1 MQVSFCRLD
10 EYCRPVPTA
19 WIGTNRMMSRKVRM
33 RRFREFD
40 YGIGRLCAAIVL
52 ATLIGLPL
60 PRAHAEG
67 GLSISNPDGAA
78 VRALVIGIDD
88 YQHVRK
94 LKGAVADANDIVS
107 SLRTMGVTDVV
118 KLTNA
123 DADRAS
129 VLREISALVERTKNN
144 DLIFLSIAGHGTQ
157 EPERVKGS
165 EPDGMENVFLLPGFE
180 NTPAGSVERILG
192 GEFNHFIRQF
202 ELRGAKVIF
211 VADTCHGGGMVRDID
226 PRAAEMSFRQVP
238 RYTLLVDE
246 LKPVSDRDDPKSEL
260 DLDHTAFL
268 AAVDRYTKAPEVRI
282 PGIEGLRGALSYA
295 VARAVEGNADN
306 NHDGKVT
313 LKELFSNVRQVVYQL
328 SDQRQNVVTISS
340 PAQTPETD
348 VAFELTRGVVLIQ
361 GPTARA
367 TPGQVLAAAP
377 AEAKAPA
384 SPAATAPPPIA
395 PASVAPS
402 SVAPTGVAPPA
413 ARFAAPIRLA
423 ALDGKMNYFT
433 SVKPK
438 DVAVQAVQPTD
449 NPDLIWD
456 PVSHD
461 VIAWG
466 DVIAYRVDVASLP
479 MVIDRTAAIREF
491 KRIATRSPQV
501 MRIWPDDRQQRS
513 GQTVEVELTDIASR
527 ALLLF
532 NVSGD
537 GTIQML
543 YPVGSDAA
551 LSRFASLRLPLRVGE
566 PFGAEQVVAVTSQQ
580 RMTDLETVL
589 MQLNRRRASGQV
601 IKSLERYLPADARI
615 ASIGFF
621 SVP

>member
-1 MQVSFCRLD
+1 MRMPRGLD
-10 EYCRPVPTA
+10 C
-19 WIGTNRMMSRKVRM
+19 
-33 RRFREFD
+33 
-40 YGIGRLCAAIVL
+40 GIGRLCATVGL
-52 ATLIGLPL
+52 AALIGLTIPQ
-60 PRAHAEG
+60 AHAAG
-67 GLSISNPDGAA
+67 DLSISNPDGAA

-94 LKGAVADANDIVS
+94 LKGAVADAMDIVT
-107 SLRTMGVTDVV
+107 SLKSMGVDDVIE
-118 KLTNA
+118 LTNA
-123 DADRAS
+123 QADRAG

-157 EPERVKGS
+157 EPERVKGA

-180 NTPAGSVERILG
+180 ITPTGSVERVLG
-192 GEFNHFIRQF
+192 SEFNHFIRQF
-202 ELRGAKVIF
+202 ELRGARVIF

-246 LKPVSDRDDPKSEL
+246 LKPVSDSNDPKSEL

-282 PGIEGLRGALSYA
+282 PGIDGLRGALSYA
-295 VARAVEGNADN
+295 VARAVEGSADI

-328 SDQRQNVVTISS
+328 SDQRQNIVTISS
-340 PAQTPETD
+340 PAQTPDTD
-348 VAFELTRGVVLIQ
+348 VAFGLTRGVVLIQ
-361 GPTARA
+361 GSAARA
-367 TPGQVLAAAP
+367 ASGQTGAGVPVEGQAP
-377 AEAKAPA
+377 ALSVVTAKAPA
-384 SPAATAPPPIA
+384 VPTLAGATKEL
-395 PASVAPS
+395 
-402 SVAPTGVAPPA
+402 PTGAAPGPL
-413 ARFAAPIRLA
+413 RLAAPIRLA
-423 ALDGKMNYFT
+423 ALDGKTSYFV

-438 DVAVQAVQPTD
+438 DVPVQAVQPTD

-466 DVIAYRVDVASLP
+466 DVVAYGMDVASLP
-479 MVIDRTAAIREF
+479 TVIDRTAAIREL

-501 MRIWPDDRQQRS
+501 MRIWPDDRQQRA
-513 GQTVEVELTDIASR
+513 GQTIEVDLSDVASR
-527 ALLLF
+527 AVLLF

-537 GTIQML
+537 GTIQLL
-543 YPVGSDAA
+543 YPVGADAA
-551 LSRFASLRLPLRVGE
+551 LARSASLRLPLRVGE
-566 PFGAEQVVAVTSQQ
+566 PFGAEQIVAVTSQQ
-580 RMTDLETVL
+580 RMVDLETALV
-589 MQLNRRRASGQV
+589 QFNRRRASGQV

-621 SVP
+621 SAP

>member
-1 MQVSFCRLD
+1 
-10 EYCRPVPTA
+10 
-19 WIGTNRMMSRKVRM
+19 M
-33 RRFREFD
+33 RRPRGFE
-40 YGIGRLCAAIVL
+40 YGICCAAAIAL
-52 ATLIGLPL
+52 AAVIGLPL
-60 PRAHAEG
+60 QRAQAAEA
-67 GLSISNPDGAA
+67 LAISNPDGAA

-94 LKGAVADANDIVS
+94 LKGAVADAGDLVS
-107 SLRTMGVTDVV
+107 SLKTMGVSDVV
-118 KLTNA
+118 ELTNA
-123 DADRAS
+123 QADRAS
-129 VLREISALVERTKNN
+129 VLREISALVTRTKTN
-144 DLIFLSIAGHGTQ
+144 DLVFLSIAGHGTQ

-180 NTPAGSVERILG
+180 TTPKGSVERILG
-192 GEFNHFIRQF
+192 SEFNHFIRQF

-246 LKPVSDRDDPKSEL
+246 LKPVSDSNGPKSEL

-282 PGIEGLRGALSYA
+282 PGIDGLRGALSYA
-295 VARAVEGNADN
+295 VARAVEGSADIN
-306 NHDGKVT
+306 RDGKVT
-313 LKELFSNVRQVVYQL
+313 LKELFANVRQVVYQL
-328 SDQRQNVVTISS
+328 SDQRQNIVTISS
-340 PAQTPETD
+340 PAQAPETA

-361 GPTARA
+361 GPAARTASSQA
-367 TPGQVLAAAP
+367 ADGQAA
-377 AEAKAPA
+377 
-384 SPAATAPPPIA
+384 
-395 PASVAPS
+395 
-402 SVAPTGVAPPA
+402 APPA
-413 ARFAAPIRLA
+413 ATTKAPALPTLAAGPNTVAPVAAPTAAAPTVAAPAPLRLTAPIRLA

-433 SVKPK
+433 GVTPK
-438 DVAVQAVQPTD
+438 DATVQAVQPTD

-466 DVIAYRVDVASLP
+466 DVVAYGMDVANLP
-479 MVIDRTAAIREF
+479 TVVDRTAAMREL
-491 KRIATRSPQV
+491 KRMATRSPQI
-501 MRIWPDDRQQRS
+501 MRIWPDDRQQRA
-513 GQTVEVELTDIASR
+513 GQTVEVELSDVASR

-543 YPVGSDAA
+543 YPVGTDAA
-551 LSRFASLRLPLRVGE
+551 VAKSSNLRLPLRVGE
-566 PFGAEQVVAVTSQQ
+566 PFGAEQIVAVTSQR
-580 RMTDLETVL
+580 RMVDLETVL
-589 MQLNRRRASGQV
+589 IQLNRRRASGQL
-601 IKSLERYLPADARI
+601 IKNLERYLPADARI

-621 SVP
+621 SAP

>member
-1 MQVSFCRLD
+1 MRMPRGLD
-10 EYCRPVPTA
+10 R
-19 WIGTNRMMSRKVRM
+19 
-33 RRFREFD
+33 
-40 YGIGRLCAAIVL
+40 GIGRLFVMIGL
-52 ATLIGLPL
+52 AVLIGLAIPPAL
-60 PRAHAEG
+60 AAD

-94 LKGAVADANDIVS
+94 LKGAVADATDIVT
-107 SLRTMGVTDVV
+107 SLKSMGVGDVIE
-118 KLTNA
+118 LTNA
-123 DADRAS
+123 QADRAS
-129 VLREISALVERTKNN
+129 VLREISALVERTRNN
-144 DLIFLSIAGHGTQ
+144 DLILLSIAGHGSQ

-165 EPDGMENVFLLPGFE
+165 EPDGIENVFLLPGFE
-180 NTPAGSVERILG
+180 TTPSGSVERILG
-192 GEFNHFIRQF
+192 SEFNHFIRQF

-246 LKPVSDRDDPKSEL
+246 LKPVSDSNDPKSEL
-260 DLDHTAFL
+260 DFDHTAFL

-282 PGIEGLRGALSYA
+282 PGIDGLRGALSYA
-295 VARAVEGNADN
+295 VARAMEGSADI

-328 SDQRQNVVTISS
+328 SDQRQNIVTISS

-361 GPTARA
+361 GPSARA
-367 TPGQVLAAAP
+367 ASGQAGAAAPVEGQAQAPSTVMAKAPTIPTLAAAT
-377 AEAKAPA
+377 KAAPT
-384 SPAATAPPPIA
+384 SSAPPPLHL
-395 PASVAPS
+395 
-402 SVAPTGVAPPA
+402 
-413 ARFAAPIRLA
+413 AAPIRLA
-423 ALDGKMNYFT
+423 ALDGKTNYFA
-433 SVKPK
+433 SVTPK
-438 DVAVQAVQPTD
+438 DVTVQAVQPTD

-466 DVIAYRVDVASLP
+466 DVVAYGVDVTGLP
-479 MVIDRTAAIREF
+479 TVVDRTAAIREL
-491 KRIATRSPQV
+491 KRMATRSPQM
-501 MRIWPDDRQQRS
+501 MRIWPDDRQQRA
-513 GQTVEVELTDIASR
+513 GQTIEVDLSDVASR
-527 ALLLF
+527 AVLLF
-532 NVSGD
+532 NGSGD

-551 LSRFASLRLPLRVGE
+551 LSRSANLRLPLRVGE
-566 PFGAEQVVAVTSQQ
+566 PFGAEQVIAVTSQQ
-580 RMTDLETVL
+580 RMADLETVL

-621 SVP
+621 SAP

>member
-1 MQVSFCRLD
+1 MRMPRGLD
-10 EYCRPVPTA
+10 C
-19 WIGTNRMMSRKVRM
+19 K
-33 RRFREFD
+33 
-40 YGIGRLCAAIVL
+40 IGRLCATVGLAALMGL
-52 ATLIGLPL
+52 ATPH
-60 PRAHAEG
+60 AHAAG

-78 VRALVIGIDD
+78 VRALVIGVDD

-94 LKGAVADANDIVS
+94 LKGAVADATDIVS
-107 SLRTMGVTDVV
+107 SLKSMGVGDVV
-118 KLTNA
+118 ELTNA
-123 DADRAS
+123 QADRAS
-129 VLREISALVERTKNN
+129 VLREISALVERTKSN
-144 DLIFLSIAGHGTQ
+144 DIIFLSIAGHGTQ

-180 NTPAGSVERILG
+180 TTPAGSVERILG

-246 LKPVSDRDDPKSEL
+246 LKPVSDSNDPKSEL

-282 PGIEGLRGALSYA
+282 PGIDGLRGALSYA
-295 VARAVEGNADN
+295 VARAVEGSADI

-328 SDQRQNVVTISS
+328 SDQRQSVVTISS

-361 GPTARA
+361 GPAARA
-367 TPGQVLAAAP
+367 GAAAPVEGQAPGSSAATAKAPTVPRLAAAP
-377 AEAKAPA
+377 NAGPIGEAPGSAAPTSA
-384 SPAATAPPPIA
+384 SPSLLRL
-395 PASVAPS
+395 AS
-402 SVAPTGVAPPA
+402 
-413 ARFAAPIRLA
+413 PIRLA
-423 ALDGKMNYFT
+423 ALDGKTNYFAGVT
-433 SVKPK
+433 AK
-438 DVAVQAVQPTD
+438 DVTIKAVQPTD

-466 DVIAYRVDVASLP
+466 DVVAYGVDVAGLP
-479 MVIDRTAAIREF
+479 TVVDRTAAIREL
-491 KRIATRSPQV
+491 KRMATRSPQM
-501 MRIWPDDRQQRS
+501 MRIWPDDRQQRA
-513 GQTVEVELTDIASR
+513 GQTVEVDLSDVASR
-527 ALLLF
+527 AVLLF

-551 LSRFASLRLPLRVGE
+551 LALSASLRLPLRVGE
-566 PFGAEQVVAVTSQQ
+566 PFGAEQIVAVTSQQ
-580 RMTDLETVL
+580 RMVDLEKVL

-601 IKSLERYLPADARI
+601 IKGLERYLPADARI

-621 SVP
+621 SAP